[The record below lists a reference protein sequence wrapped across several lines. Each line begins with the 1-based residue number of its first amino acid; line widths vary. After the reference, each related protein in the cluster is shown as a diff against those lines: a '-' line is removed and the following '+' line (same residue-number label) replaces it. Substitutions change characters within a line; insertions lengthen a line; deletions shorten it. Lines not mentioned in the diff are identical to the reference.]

1 MEKNKAILYGLLSGI
16 GIFSF
21 FIIILAVFVNFGFA
35 VSEFKRLW
43 FFILPL
49 AGGFGTQIGLY
60 TAIKHNAMV
69 NAGAA
74 TSGTVSGGSMVVC
87 CSHFLLNI
95 IPIIG
100 LSGLATFLMAYQ
112 KVFFS
117 VGIASS
123 VFGIGLMLHHK
134 KKMKGN
140 VKFPIQH
147 ETHLKGEL
155 CH

>member
-1 MEKNKAILYGLLSGI
+1 MEKNKAVLYGLLSGI
-16 GIFSF
+16 GILSL
-21 FIIILAVFVNFGFA
+21 FIIILTIFVSFQFA
-35 VSEFKRLW
+35 ISEFKRLW

-60 TAIKHNAMV
+60 TSIKHSAMV

-100 LSGLATFLMAYQ
+100 FSGLAAFLMAYQ
-112 KVFFS
+112 KLFFS
-117 VGIASS
+117 IGIASS
-123 VFGIGLMLHHK
+123 VFGIGFMLHHK
-134 KKMKGN
+134 NKMK
-140 VKFPIQH
+140 
-147 ETHLKGEL
+147 KGEM
-155 CH
+155 CY